1 MRPHVFDPRA
11 GTEMPEIS
19 EDYPRSTLPATYPNN
34 GLDGWPI
41 ASVRFGLPSFMNLF
55 GEKITRENG
64 WRMARTQFEASDWLV
79 TIDRLVNAD
88 EIFKEIRKT
97 KEHVITHQVHV
108 QRLDGSEFSW
118 PDIEDFLDFMYY
130 LFSFACASRRPVC
143 NLVAMDRFERIL
155 FRKWG
160 HDGYLGSTRAFSWFP
175 AGFENPFKSLA
186 PGMYKAWLDPNLKE
200 VCRFLVEVLS
210 ESNRE
215 KQIVDF
221 KFVLAQTALELL
233 ANTIYVEA
241 WGNNV
246 ADAASKIRGL
256 LLGLG
261 VDVNMPLSL
270 PDLVAE
276 ATGRSARYPGES
288 NWVDGPQAIV
298 QIRNMVTHADRKK
311 RQKLFDLSV
320 EARFEASLLAIHYVE
335 MASLWLFGYDGPVST
350 RVDLPKFIGKH
361 IDSPWPAGG
370 QRPGTVP
377 P

>member
-1 MRPHVFDPRA
+1 
-11 GTEMPEIS
+11 
-19 EDYPRSTLPATYPNN
+19 
-34 GLDGWPI
+34 
-41 ASVRFGLPSFMNLF
+41 
-55 GEKITRENG
+55 
-64 WRMARTQFEASDWLV
+64 MARTQFEASDWLV